1 MLTIC
6 PTPIGNLEDLTL
18 RVIRT
23 LETADLIACE
33 DTRTTI
39 KLLNHLNI
47 KKKMMSYHEHNEQ
60 GATQVILERLRAGE
74 QVALVSDAGMPGISD
89 PGEVLIK
96 ACIAEG
102 LPYTVLPGPSAA
114 ITALVASQL
123 PTQPFYFEG
132 FLDRGKRKKRLTT
145 LATLP
150 CTLIFYESPHRIVK
164 LLEDMLAVLG
174 DRRISLGREISKR
187 YETYWHTTIAQALA
201 DYASGSVQ
209 PKGEYV
215 VVVEGYTA
223 VEVPLD
229 AQDVEAQLKQQLAEG
244 VRLKDA
250 VKALAKTHGMDRQAL
265 YLRGLALQEELES

>member
-39 KLLNHLNI
+39 KLLNHLQI

-132 FLDRGKRKKRLTT
+132 FVDRSKRKKRLTT

-187 YETYWHTTIAQALA
+187 YETYWHTTIAHALA

-250 VKALAKTHGMDRQAL
+250 VKALAKAHGMDRQAL
-265 YLRGLALQEELES
+265 YLRGLVLQEELES